1 MLLRFFVKYVN
12 KHIFVGTENE
22 STLGEY
28 VIKALASENYESVDS
43 NFNKMIQCYIDA
55 EDKTAVKPQTFINT
69 TNIEL
74 SQKAAALMQD
84 KYELSK
90 IHNKYSEVVPEEEMV
105 DELIFRVIGELRM
118 KLLLNKI
125 KDLTTKMQTL
135 ELQGANNESL
145 NNVLEEINY
154 WNTVKRELSKI
165 MGGERAVSN
174 I

>member
-1 MLLRFFVKYVN
+1 
-12 KHIFVGTENE
+12 
-22 STLGEY
+22 
-28 VIKALASENYESVDS
+28 
-43 NFNKMIQCYIDA
+43 
-55 EDKTAVKPQTFINT
+55 
-69 TNIEL
+69 
-74 SQKAAALMQD
+74 MQD